1 MGEASHGL
9 RKFFVTNLLER
20 CSSLEIGESSVFL
33 GRDIKDLEGRMK
45 GVKMGES
52 KLLVNIAKVTVEN
65 SGYSDQSMVRN
76 NLPSSFGQVER
87 NNVFNLRD
95 CRSYSDVLGKP
106 KGVGDFVKDYGGS
119 KGAGMATAE
128 KSIVVPDRTL
138 AFKELLGLAMI
149 GRMVDLEPLLTSTG
163 S

>member
-20 CSSLEIGESSVFL
+20 CCSLEIGEFFSVF
-33 GRDIKDLEGRMK
+33 GEVVGVYVARKRDKKGMK

-65 SGYSDQSMVRN
+65 SGYSDPISPWSETTCQAP
-76 NLPSSFGQVER
+76 LA
-87 NNVFNLRD
+87 
-95 CRSYSDVLGKP
+95 RSRGTTC
-106 KGVGDFVKDYGGS
+106 VGDFVKDYGGS
-119 KGAGMATAE
+119 KGAGMATVE
-128 KSIVVPDRTL
+128 KSVVVPDRTL
-138 AFKELLGLAMI
+138 AFKELFGLAMI
-149 GRMVDLEPLLTSTG
+149 GRTVDLEPWLTSTG